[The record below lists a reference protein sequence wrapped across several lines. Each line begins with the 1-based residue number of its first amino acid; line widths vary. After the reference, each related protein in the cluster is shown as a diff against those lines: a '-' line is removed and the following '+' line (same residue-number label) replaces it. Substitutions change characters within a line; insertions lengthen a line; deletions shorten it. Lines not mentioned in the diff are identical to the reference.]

1 MAFLRAVVDVALLW
15 NAHRLGSAALS
26 KMAAQSDREARTT
39 KKKRLSGTEVS
50 TYKFVRM
57 KMIWKYALKLY
68 DGEPYDVRNKLQT
81 NGMLVVAIDA

>member
-1 MAFLRAVVDVALLW
+1 MEKNDSLGLNAVW
-15 NAHRLGSAALS
+15 WH
-26 KMAAQSDREARTT
+26 ARHAYN
-39 KKKRLSGTEVS
+39 S
-50 TYKFVRM
+50 TYMFVRM